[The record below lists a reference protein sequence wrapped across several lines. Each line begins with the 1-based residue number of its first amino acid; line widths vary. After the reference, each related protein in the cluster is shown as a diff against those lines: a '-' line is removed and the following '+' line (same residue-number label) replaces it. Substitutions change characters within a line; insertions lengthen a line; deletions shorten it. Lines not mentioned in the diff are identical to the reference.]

1 MDNLYRC
8 PGLSKRRS
16 EVSGVPGRGGGAERG
31 GLTWI
36 DSQANAD
43 RDLRSQVPGTSPHF
57 RVGDVGFR
65 CGFDESSG
73 RVFSIVKDPT
83 GIETYLEMVERFQG
97 ENIVELGIA
106 FGGSPALTALV
117 APPRKLVAIDLETER
132 VEALDEL
139 IAEHGLG
146 ERVRLHYGVDQADR
160 DRLAAILDEEF
171 GDEPLGL
178 VIDDASHNL
187 DETRASFE
195 TLFPRLRPGG
205 LFVIEDWNRD
215 HVVGREVAAALADP
229 SPEALAQFDAAEAP
243 NPPLTRLV
251 IELMLAQ
258 AESDEF
264 VREMELDRTWAR
276 IYRGSGELDPSQ
288 FRVPDLIT
296 SDFGLLSALSKQ
308 SLWTRSTSQLMRRR
322 QESPEGDENGP
333 SR

>member
-1 MDNLYRC
+1 LPD
-8 PGLSKRRS
+8 LSKRRS
-16 EVSGVPGRGGGAERG
+16 EDSGIPGRGGGAERG
-31 GLTWI
+31 ALTWI

-43 RDLRSQVPGTSPHF
+43 RDYRSHVPGTSPHF

-97 ENIVELGIA
+97 ENFVELGIS
-106 FGGSPALTALV
+106 FGGSVALTALV
-117 APPRKLVAIDLETER
+117 APPRKLAAVDLKTDR

-139 IAEHGLG
+139 IAERGLG

-178 VIDDASHNL
+178 VIDDASHHL

-205 LFVIEDWNRD
+205 LFVIEDWNHD
-215 HVVGREVAAALADP
+215 HLLGRIVAAALADP

-251 IELMLAQ
+251 IELILAQ

-264 VREMELDRTWAR
+264 VREMELDRMWAR
-276 IYRGSGELDPSQ
+276 IYRGSGELDASE
-288 FRVPDLIT
+288 FRVADLIT

-308 SLWTRSTSQLMRRR
+308 SLWTRSTSELMRRR
-322 QESPEGDENGP
+322 QGSPEGDENGP